1 MNIFEIQRPNIY
13 IYQFKAFGMANLQY
27 EKRIPQKIY
36 NTAIIT
42 KNV

>member
-1 MNIFEIQRPNIY
+1 MNIFEIQRPN